1 MAKNIKPS
9 ARGELEI
16 TTVNQRF
23 LADGELKVQTLGR
36 GFAWL
41 YEHFYHQKLE
51 APQIITLWEQGDA
64 QAREHVERY
73 LDLLAVCL
81 GNILTI
87 VDPDLLVIGGGL
99 SNFTAITEQLSGRL
113 PRHLLPVA
121 RVPRIERARHGDAG
135 GMRGAAFLHL
145 TD

>member
-1 MAKNIKPS
+1 MRLKSWDAISRLPAAAVVSMAVL
-9 ARGELEI
+9 R
-16 TTVNQRF
+16 TTCQV
-23 LADGELKVQTLGR
+23 V

-51 APQIITLWEQGDA
+51 APQIISLWEQGDA

-87 VDPDLLVIGGGL
+87 VD
-99 SNFTAITEQLSGRL
+99 
-113 PRHLLPVA
+113 
-121 RVPRIERARHGDAG
+121 RICW
-135 GMRGAAFLHL
+135 
-145 TD
+145 

>member
-1 MAKNIKPS
+1 MGRDFPASAAAVVSMAVLRKLLS
-9 ARGELEI
+9 
-16 TTVNQRF
+16 
-23 LADGELKVQTLGR
+23 GR

-64 QAREHVERY
+64 QAREHVRY

-87 VDPDLLVIGGGL
+87 VDPDIALMGAGYQ
-99 SNFTAITEQLSGRL
+99 TL
-113 PRHLLPVA
+113 PR
-121 RVPRIERARHGDAG
+121 
-135 GMRGAAFLHL
+135 
-145 TD
+145 